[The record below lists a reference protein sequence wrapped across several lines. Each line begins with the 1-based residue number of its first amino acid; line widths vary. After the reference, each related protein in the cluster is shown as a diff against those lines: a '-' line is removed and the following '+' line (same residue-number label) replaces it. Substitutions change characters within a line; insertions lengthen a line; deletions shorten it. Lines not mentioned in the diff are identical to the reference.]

1 MKCVHFEFN
10 CLTVPARDYIRER
23 KERKKRN
30 NTHAVMGLFNFLFV
44 SKTLQR
50 MVMYIL
56 DAKFKESKP
65 TQASLIESIGSII
78 GYKLG
83 GDIYE
88 ANTNTSTAFFLRVQ
102 KYNEVL

>member
-1 MKCVHFEFN
+1 MNCVHFEFN

-65 TQASLIESIGSII
+65 THASLIESIGSII
-78 GYKLG
+78 GF
-83 GDIYE
+83 I
-88 ANTNTSTAFFLRVQ
+88 N
-102 KYNEVL
+102 